1 MKSVLTVHQSAG
13 KPFSDKWIMRIGI
26 PLVGLVMPVLVGLA
40 VNMSL
45 IPFLFNLLIG
55 LVNTMLLWLGCRYIL
70 MKLWQ
75 LIPWQQKPFQHLLV
89 EILSLSL
96 YTFAVT
102 GVIWL
107 VVGRYF
113 HHLYYREVGFAE
125 VLFPSLAIS
134 LVISFIHEGLYFF
147 NQWKVSFIQSEN
159 LAREHL
165 VSQLETLKSQVNPHF
180 LFNSLNTLTGL
191 IEEDKDSAIEY
202 VQQLSAFYRA
212 IIQTRNQQLIK
223 VEEELGLISRYF
235 EIQKKR
241 YGDNLQMDLAV
252 DSATLQHWLPP
263 LSLQMLLENAVKHN
277 VIATGRPLKIEVE
290 ATGSRYL
297 LIRNNLQPR
306 ENDEP
311 SAGMGL
317 QNIKT
322 RFGLLT
328 DRPVEV
334 IRSATHFSVAVP
346 ILEV

>member
-1 MKSVLTVHQSAG
+1 MKSVVTVLQPPSR
-13 KPFSDKWIMRIGI
+13 PFSDKWIMWIGI
-26 PLVGLVMPVLVGLA
+26 PLVGMGMPVLAGIVLNLS
-40 VNMSL
+40 VV
-45 IPFLFNLLIG
+45 PFLFNLLIG
-55 LVNTMLLWLGCRYIL
+55 LVNTLLLWLGCRFIL

-75 LIPWQQKPFQHLLV
+75 LIPWQQKPFLHLFV
-89 EILSLSL
+89 ELLSLSI
-96 YTFAVT
+96 YTFVVT

-107 VVGRYF
+107 VVCRYYQS
-113 HHLYYREVGFAE
+113 LYYREIEFAE

-147 NQWKVSFIQSEN
+147 NQWKLSFMQSEN

-191 IEEDKDSAIEY
+191 IEEDKDSAVDY
-202 VQQLSAFYRA
+202 VQQLSAFYRS

-223 VEEELGLISRYF
+223 VEEEIRLINNYF
-235 EIQKKR
+235 EIQKRR
-241 YGDNLQMDLAV
+241 YGDNLQLSVAV
-252 DSATLQHWLPP
+252 DSATLQLWLPP
-263 LSLQMLLENAVKHN
+263 LSVQMLIENAVKHN
-277 VIATGRPLKIEVE
+277 VIATGRQLKVEVE
-290 ATGSRYL
+290 ATSSRYL

-306 ENDEP
+306 DCDEP

-328 DRPVEV
+328 ERPVEI

-346 ILEV
+346 VLEI